1 MDLKKVGILI
11 AKLGGIGLDRDDY
24 EAVVYH
30 IITELTALD
39 QEVFVA
45 GLVALHHKEK

>member
-11 AKLGGIGLDRDDY
+11 AKLGRIGLDRDDY
-24 EAVVYH
+24 ETVVYH

-45 GLVALHHKEK
+45 GLVALYHKEK